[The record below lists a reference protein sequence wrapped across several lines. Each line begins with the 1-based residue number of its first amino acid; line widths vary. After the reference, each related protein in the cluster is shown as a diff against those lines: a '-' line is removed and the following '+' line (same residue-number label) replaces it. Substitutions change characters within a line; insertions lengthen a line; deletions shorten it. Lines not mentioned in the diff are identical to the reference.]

1 MLNIIYSSSTYNS
14 IDSKKV
20 ASVPESRLLQNLQ
33 VSMKNDTMMQWKIMI
48 KGLKL
53 QLDGYEMRRADVIIG
68 AHLLKEN
75 MNLDK
80 LFMTLQS
87 TEPLI
92 TITGLQAGVN
102 EMISSH
108 KIGKQLAKGEL
119 WYLFQCNSIKT
130 YMSRWN
136 LRKQQEKRK

>member
-1 MLNIIYSSSTYNS
+1 
-14 IDSKKV
+14 
-20 ASVPESRLLQNLQ
+20 
-33 VSMKNDTMMQWKIMI
+33 MI

-108 KIGKQLAKGEL
+108 KIGKQLGKCEL
-119 WYLFQCNSIKT
+119 
-130 YMSRWN
+130 
-136 LRKQQEKRK
+136 

>member
-1 MLNIIYSSSTYNS
+1 
-14 IDSKKV
+14 
-20 ASVPESRLLQNLQ
+20 
-33 VSMKNDTMMQWKIMI
+33 MI

-68 AHLLKEN
+68 EHLLKALGEFH
-75 MNLDK
+75 MNLNK

-119 WYLFQCNSIKT
+119 
-130 YMSRWN
+130 
-136 LRKQQEKRK
+136 